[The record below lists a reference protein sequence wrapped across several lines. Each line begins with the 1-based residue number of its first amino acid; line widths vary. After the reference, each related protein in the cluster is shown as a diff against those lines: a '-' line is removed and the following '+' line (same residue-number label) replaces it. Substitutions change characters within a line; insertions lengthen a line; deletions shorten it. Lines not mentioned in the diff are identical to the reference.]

1 MKKLTCM
8 FLILAVLLYGCAPAG
23 QAGDPTAPSGILDA
37 TEVTGPDTTLHST
50 EGGEEDPVAVADSGS
65 AKIDYSTDV
74 SSVAYVTSVDKL
86 PAYEA
91 LDGFRSEEFFRDH
104 ALVVVLDTVSSG
116 SVEVSVESID
126 GGAVTLARKMSGDTG
141 TTDMATFL
149 VWAVVE
155 RDLDYSWTV
164 ANPAVRGNVSK
175 Y

>member
-8 FLILAVLLYGCAPAG
+8 FLILAVLLCGCAPAG
-23 QAGDPTAPSGILDA
+23 QAGDPTDPSGTLDV

-50 EGGEEDPVAVADSGS
+50 ESGEEDPVAVADSGS
-65 AKIDYSTDV
+65 ARIEYTADI
-74 SSVAYVTSVDKL
+74 SSVAYVTSIDQL

-91 LDGFRSEEFFRDH
+91 LDGFRNEEFFRDH

-116 SVEVSVESID
+116 SVEVSIESID
-126 GGAVTLARKMSGDTG
+126 NGTVTLARKQSGDAG

-155 RDLDYSWTV
+155 RDLDYNWTV
-164 ANPAVRGNVSK
+164 ANPAVRSNVSK